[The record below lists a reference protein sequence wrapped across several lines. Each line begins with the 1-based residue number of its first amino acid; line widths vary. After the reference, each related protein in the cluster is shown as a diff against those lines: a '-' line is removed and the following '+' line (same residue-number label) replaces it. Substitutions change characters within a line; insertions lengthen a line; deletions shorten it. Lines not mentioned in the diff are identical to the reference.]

1 MADSFDTTFRRA
13 TVRYGILATRGLD
26 ARRVY
31 RIMRQRRPHDGGKTG
46 IQSGGWVDGS
56 GGRISGGCGVDFKR
70 RSIDLLE

>member
-1 MADSFDTTFRRA
+1 MADSFDATFRRA

-56 GGRISGGCGVDFKR
+56 GGIVEQVVAVVWIPRGVQ
-70 RSIDLLE
+70 